1 MKYDPDK
8 HHRRSIRLQ
17 GYDYSQSGLYFVTI
31 CMQNRACL
39 LGEIQMGQIKLNS
52 AGEMIYRWWNALPDK
67 FPSVVI
73 DAFVVMPNHFHG
85 IIVITDNPVGAD
97 PCVCPNTPACPN
109 EDNSDR
115 TKVKGVHAGAPL
127 PTMVQW
133 FKTMTTNEYIRGV
146 KNLGWEP
153 FNKRLWQR
161 NYYEHI
167 IRNEESLQ
175 HIREYVHTNPLKW
188 EEDQLHPNVPSKW

>member
-1 MKYDPDK
+1 MGYDPNQ

-17 GYDYSQSGLYFVTI
+17 GYDYSQTGLYFVTI

-39 LGEIQMGQIKLNS
+39 LGEIQMGQMQLNS
-52 AGEMIYRWWNALPDK
+52 AGEMIYRWWSALPNK

-73 DAFVVMPNHFHG
+73 DAFVVMPNHVHG
-85 IIVITDNPVGAD
+85 IIIITDNPVGAD
-97 PCVCPNTPACPN
+97 LCVCPDPDNNTQVQGA
-109 EDNSDR
+109 
-115 TKVKGVHAGAPL
+115 HAGAPL
-127 PTMVQW
+127 PTIVQW

-167 IRNEESLQ
+167 IRNEEYFQ
-175 HIREYVHTNPLKW
+175 RIREYVHTNPLKW
-188 EEDQLHPNVPSKW
+188 QDDQLHPNVSSKW